1 MKLRLSI
8 LLLAAAA
15 LAAAPAAG
23 QTIKSLG
30 YNTTNGQIVY
40 SGSNALTFTNALQ
53 FSTNARA
60 ATRTNL
66 GGTTVGNSVFTAT
79 NAAAAA
85 MAIELGTTNKV
96 SFDTVSAKQS
106 TGFSSATLN
115 GIQWQNMY
123 PSSNGLIGLYGSD
136 AEGTTTFGINIGT
149 MSGTTAE
156 VALFNA
162 NRITFYEPL
171 EFNNTTNAATTRTNL
186 SLGAANNVTFSN
198 ITASGTLAVSN
209 TATFST
215 NVSVAGSLTA
225 TGNATLNGSDNLM
238 PNATTAS
245 SGSSL
250 MTRQLSDDRYLG
262 EFWHAW
268 RMSAYNTTN
277 IPVAVFKTAAC
288 VLYTNGQSAFYV
300 EAFLDPSKYA
310 GKTVRVLAYCR
321 VDSTNGGNVQGVGQI
336 RYLTNNAGGADPNFP
351 LTLGG
356 QGHGTFGVFTNF
368 STDVFPVA
376 TSTNQYLIF
385 TSNVGTISNNATM
398 IIASF
403 GFNRASTN
411 TTFTNNLYMQ
421 GVQVVV
427 E

>member
-1 MKLRLSI
+1 VFVRNESGNLELES
-8 LLLAAAA
+8 
-15 LAAAPAAG
+15 PV
-23 QTIKSLG
+23 TIK
-30 YNTTNGQIVY
+30 
-40 SGSNALTFTNALQ
+40 A
-53 FSTNARA
+53 FSPI
-60 ATRTNL
+60 
-66 GGTTVGNSVFTAT
+66 S
-79 NAAAAA
+79 
-85 MAIELGTTNKV
+85 
-96 SFDTVSAKQS
+96 
-106 TGFSSATLN
+106 
-115 GIQWQNMY
+115 
-123 PSSNGLIGLYGSD
+123 
-136 AEGTTTFGINIGT
+136 
-149 MSGTTAE
+149 
-156 VALFNA
+156 
-162 NRITFYEPL
+162 
-171 EFNNTTNAATTRTNL
+171 FNNTTNASTTRTNL
-186 SLGAANNVTFSN
+186 GLGATNAVTFSN
-198 ITASGTLAVSN
+198 ITATGTLAVSN

-215 NVSVAGSLTA
+215 NVTV

-245 SGSSL
+245 SASSL
-250 MTRQLSDDRYLG
+250 MTRGLSDDRYLG

-403 GFNRASTN
+403 GFNRATN
-411 TTFTNNLYMQ
+411 LTTFTNGNLYMQ
-421 GVQVVV
+421 AVQVVV
-427 E
+427 ENP